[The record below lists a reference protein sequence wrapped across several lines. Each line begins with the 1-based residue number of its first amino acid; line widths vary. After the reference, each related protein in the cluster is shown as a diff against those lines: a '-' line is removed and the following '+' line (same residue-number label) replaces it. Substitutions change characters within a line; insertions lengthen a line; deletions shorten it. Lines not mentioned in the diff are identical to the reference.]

1 MRDATTRTELFEAS
15 AQLARVLAAADS
27 AGGWQPLRDIIL
39 AGLEA
44 GGIRAGSDPKRY
56 AELPECWRRSRL
68 PPIAMPTACEIRP
81 ADEDGTSCPS
91 LRAGGRRGRAAS
103 SPPSP

>member
-1 MRDATTRTELFEAS
+1 MAAMRDATTRTELFEAS

-44 GGIRAGSDPKRY
+44 GGIRAGSDPE
-56 AELPECWRRSRL
+56 A
-68 PPIAMPTACEIRP
+68 
-81 ADEDGTSCPS
+81 
-91 LRAGGRRGRAAS
+91 LRRAAGVLAALALTAHRNADGV
-103 SPPSP
+103 